1 MIADVLLRE
10 LDEDTE
16 DGVLDLDIRVA
27 EASASGVTADWT
39 RSVYYSCHGQYTCD
53 WTCSVYYNCG

>member
-10 LDEDTE
+10 LDEDAE

-39 RSVYYSCHGQYTCD
+39 RSVYYSCSGQYTCS
-53 WTCSVYYNCG
+53 WTCSVYYGCG